1 MEAFLANPNLISV
14 FGFFLGAIVGSF
26 INVCAYRIPQN
37 KSVIFPCSFCP
48 SCEEPIPWVR
58 NIPLFSWLFQQ
69 GLAHCC
75 SYKIPI
81 RYFWVELFTAIGF
94 AYLFYAGSSFSNLVF
109 TLTGCAF
116 VFLLISVIV
125 IDMETMTI
133 PDRFSIGGA
142 LLGLLLSFAFPSM
155 HALDNLEFAS
165 HLISFFESL
174 MGLLLGSSLLY
185 WIGAIASRVFDREAL
200 GEGDV
205 KLLGCIGAFCGWKG
219 AVFTIFGGA
228 MVGCIFM
235 IPMLLL
241 SWLNLRKEDLD
252 KEDRKIEWGMEIP
265 FGPFLAI
272 AAILFWVGARFW
284 VEEWFSEKLNPFLE
298 FIGT

>member
-1 MEAFLANPNLISV
+1 MHAFEN
-14 FGFFLGAIVGSF
+14 
-26 INVCAYRIPQN
+26 
-37 KSVIFPCSFCP
+37 
-48 SCEEPIPWVR
+48 
-58 NIPLFSWLFQQ
+58 
-69 GLAHCC
+69 
-75 SYKIPI
+75 
-81 RYFWVELFTAIGF
+81 
-94 AYLFYAGSSFSNLVF
+94 
-109 TLTGCAF
+109 
-116 VFLLISVIV
+116 
-125 IDMETMTI
+125 
-133 PDRFSIGGA
+133 
-142 LLGLLLSFAFPSM
+142 LGLVAHLS
-155 HALDNLEFAS
+155 
-165 HLISFFESL
+165 SFFESL

-241 SWLNLRKEDLD
+241 SRLGSRKEDLD
-252 KEDRKIEWGMEIP
+252 RGDRKIEWGMEVP

-298 FIGT
+298 FIGA